1 MLLTPALITVMASL
15 GQCSAT
21 TNAATQS
28 AAAKPTIA
36 AAAASQEQFSTLV
49 AALKAADL
57 VETLDSNGHFT
68 VFAPTNDAFAALPE
82 GTIPALLKKENK
94 GQLTGIL
101 TYHVVP
107 SNMTATEVIASSGS
121 QTVNGQWVDFTY
133 GPNGAF
139 IDNARITTTDIECS
153 NGTIHV
159 IDRVILPTG
168 KNIVATASD
177 TGTFSTLLA
186 AAEAAGLA
194 RNLGHD
200 GPYTVF
206 APTDDAFARLGKK
219 TIAELLL
226 PENKEK
232 LARILGNHVVSG
244 RIYSPDALAAGHART
259 LAGTDLS
266 ITMVEGRARV
276 GNANILLTDI
286 DASNGVI
293 HVIDTVLIPAEKQAR
308 LD

>member
-1 MLLTPALITVMASL
+1 MLLNPILITVMASL

-21 TNAATQS
+21 KNAAAHS
-28 AAAKPTIA
+28 AAEAPTIA

-49 AALKAADL
+49 AALEAADL
-57 VETLDSNGHFT
+57 VDTLNANGQFT

-94 GQLTGIL
+94 GQLTDIL

-107 SNMTATEVIASSGS
+107 SNMKATEVIGSSGS
-121 QTVNGQWVDFTY
+121 RTVNGQWVDFTY

-153 NGTIHV
+153 NGTIHI
-159 IDRVILPTG
+159 IDQVILPTG

-177 TGTFSTLLA
+177 TGTFNTLLA
-186 AAEAAGLA
+186 AAEATGLA

-219 TIAELLL
+219 NIEELLL
-226 PENKEK
+226 PENKDK

-244 RIYSPDALAAGHART
+244 RIYSPDALAAGHAKT
-259 LAGTDLS
+259 LAGTHLTIS
-266 ITMVEGRARV
+266 MVEGRARV
-276 GNANILLTDI
+276 GDANLLLTDI

-293 HVIDTVLIPAEKQAR
+293 HVIDTVLIPSEEQAR